1 MAAAKTDVFENLS
14 HFTDPQLDDIRSFV
28 RYHRDSHDT
37 WNSFWV
43 QGKKECM
50 EEIKDFNK
58 KERDKPNSDLP
69 QFKEPNRYFFHL

>member
-43 QGKKECM
+43 QGKKE
-50 EEIKDFNK
+50 IWK
-58 KERDKPNSDLP
+58 K
-69 QFKEPNRYFFHL
+69 